1 MPQTGTISDY
11 RSDNFGANIYVKPT
25 VKLIAAQGAWQVDYS
40 VNVNLAMAQSFV
52 GGNFGMT
59 AEDELNANIAKYERA
74 GGPWYQMRYASTHG
88 SSTAD
93 CATERAAAYNSELV
107 GGTGWYRSF
116 RVAPGE
122 KTCLTVW
129 MYGDNVFTPH
139 HKGTPHNGGPL
150 PMGVAYFVAPAGP
163 SP

>member
-52 GGNFGMT
+52 GGNF
-59 AEDELNANIAKYERA
+59 APAVEDELNANIARYNGK
-74 GGPWYQMRYASTHG
+74 PWYQMRYANTHG

-93 CATERAAAYNSELV
+93 CARENPAAYNSELV

-122 KTCLTVW
+122 ATCLTVW
-129 MYGDNVFTPH
+129 MYGDNIFSPR
-139 HKGTPHNGGPL
+139 GTAYNGGHPL
-150 PMGVAYFVAPAGP
+150 PMGVAYFVVPAAP
-163 SP
+163 